1 MKDWFRKGSPW
12 IWLSGGAV
20 TISMVMV
27 VGLVAMIAVKG
38 LSHFWPKPVV
48 EFDYQTPEQSEPVR
62 VIGEISRSET
72 TTAAAMREA
81 GFNVPEDQDV
91 VVRHLVKR
99 GNRDVT
105 GQDFVWYMESFMSD
119 PRYPEEILV
128 LERLQWGDFYGY
140 LHGFLIDGEVVAVGA
155 EARTA
160 FERALR
166 DTAKGVR
173 ELNGIERGEIGDV
186 NFRMEQL
193 RRQERALELN
203 ENITDQERAEARQSI
218 AQRRAEL
225 DEQYAVLAERRN
237 ELRAELSRY
246 AITMETMEGQV
257 RTLLFNTLVHGWRP
271 NEMNIFQ
278 KMGHYARSFWD
289 FISGYPREANT
300 EGGILPAI
308 YGTVLMVLL
317 MSIVVTPFGVL
328 AAIYLR
334 EYAKQGPITQLIRI
348 SVNNLAGVP
357 SIVFGVFGLGFFV
370 YFLGG
375 SIDEMFYRE
384 TLPSPTFGS
393 PALIWASLTLAL
405 LTLPVVIVSTEEGLS
420 RIPRSIRD
428 GSLALGA
435 TKAET
440 LWRTVV
446 PLAAPAMMTGL
457 ILAVAR
463 AAGEVAPLMLVGVVK
478 MAPSLP
484 LDGNYPFL
492 HLDRAFMHLGFHI
505 FDVGFQSPN
514 VEAGRP
520 LVYATAMV
528 LVFLIVVLNLAAMVI
543 RNRLREKYRME
554 SD

>member
-140 LHGFLIDGEVVAVGA
+140 LQGFLIDGEVVAVGA

-203 ENITDQERAEARQSI
+203 ENISDQERAEARQSI